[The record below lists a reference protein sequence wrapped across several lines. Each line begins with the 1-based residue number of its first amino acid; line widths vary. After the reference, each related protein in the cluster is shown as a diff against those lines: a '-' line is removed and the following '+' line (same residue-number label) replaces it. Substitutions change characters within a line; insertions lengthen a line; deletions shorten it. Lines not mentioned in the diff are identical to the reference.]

1 MLRQIEMICC
11 IPGRQAFGQI
21 VDLASEGL
29 DQAFW
34 READVAVIPGFL
46 HGKSHLIDAVGDG
59 LFH

>member
-1 MLRQIEMICC
+1 MICC

-21 VDLASEGL
+21 VDLSSEGL

-46 HGKSHLIDAVGDG
+46 HGESHLIDAVGDG